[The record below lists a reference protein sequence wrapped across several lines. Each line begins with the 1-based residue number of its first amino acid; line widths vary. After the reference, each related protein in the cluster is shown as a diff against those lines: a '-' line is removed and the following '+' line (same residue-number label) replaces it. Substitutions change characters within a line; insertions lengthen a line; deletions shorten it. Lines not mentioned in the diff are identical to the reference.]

1 MPRVALIGLGLIGGS
16 LGLALKKAA
25 LPELELAGWS
35 RHPDTV
41 QKAREM
47 GAIDS
52 PCATIGDAV
61 RGADLIIISTPVT
74 SIKNI
79 FRELAPRLMPGQ
91 VITDCASTKVQVLK
105 WAQELIPP
113 SFAFVGGHPMAGKE
127 LSGIASADAAL
138 FQKCTWCLTPG
149 TSASPAAIGAV
160 AKMATAAGARP
171 VMVDAEEHDFM
182 VAGISHLPMLLS
194 AALVN
199 AVSGD
204 PKWPQ
209 MGKLASSGF
218 RDASR
223 LASGSPDVNGD
234 ICLTNRPA
242 IVQWLDKYNLALARL
257 RGMVERDDPTVKA
270 LLQHAAAEREKWLKL
285 RP

>member
-25 LPELELAGWS
+25 LPELQLAGWS
-35 RHPDTV
+35 RHPDTT
-41 QKAREM
+41 QKAEAL
-47 GAIDS
+47 GAIDEACS
-52 PCATIGDAV
+52 TLADAV
-61 RGADLIIISTPVT
+61 RGADLIVISTPVM
-74 SIKNI
+74 SIKGI
-79 FRELAPRLMPGQ
+79 FRELASRLMPGQ

-105 WAQELIPP
+105 WAEEILPRG
-113 SFAFVGGHPMAGKE
+113 FAFVGGHPMAGKE
-127 LSGIASADAAL
+127 LSGIAAADAGL

-149 TSASPAAIGAV
+149 AGAAPSAIGAV
-160 AKMATAAGARP
+160 AKMATAAGAQP
-171 VMVDAEEHDFM
+171 VMVDAEDHDYL

-199 AVSGD
+199 AASGD

-218 RDASR
+218 RDTSR
-223 LASGSPDVNGD
+223 LASGSPDINGD
-234 ICLTNRPA
+234 ICLTNRVA

-257 RGMVERDDPTVKA
+257 RGMVERDDPSVKA
-270 LLQHAAAEREKWLKL
+270 LLQHAAAEREKWLKS